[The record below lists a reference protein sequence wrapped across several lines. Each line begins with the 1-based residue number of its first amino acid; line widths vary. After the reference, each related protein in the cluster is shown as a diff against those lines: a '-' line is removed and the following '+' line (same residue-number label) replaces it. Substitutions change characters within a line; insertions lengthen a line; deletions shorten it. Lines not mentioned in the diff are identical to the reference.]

1 MRSPYGQPASVFSSD
16 YVSGGSSS
24 GSCVSVA
31 SNQVSFSLATDTA
44 GSGRVPA
51 SFNNI
56 IGFKP
61 TRGTVSLHICKRTT
75 RKLKSYSQIPAA
87 GVVPCCLSLDCIA
100 IEASKVADARTVW
113 RTLFKIDETEAFSK
127 VSRPPWAL
135 APRAILQPGEGF
147 KFAIPPV
154 DSESRKL
161 VTTEFNQLFE
171 AAVLLVKTIG
181 GQLVDNVRYT
191 VFEDAGRLL
200 YEGSFV
206 AERVSGVREWYDAHP
221 APTEPDVK
229 DALLPEIRA
238 IYSAAANNFSAAD
251 AWSDT
256 LKMMSSQRLAQVEYG
271 KMNVLV
277 VPTAPMHP
285 TKAQYLANPIALNH
299 KLGKVRFPLV
309 SYRGSHLATCQADA
323 STLLNFSLR
332 TMPIFSISRGSHV
345 RPDLLKMGCLS
356 QSRSLGQ
363 ASPTVWCSRLPS
375 DSKLLFM
382 NRQAL
387 TEKVLL
393 SVDSWTSRSHLIV
406 PRRQPRIEC

>member
-1 MRSPYGQPASVFSSD
+1 LPKPWPSSM
-16 YVSGGSSS
+16 GEAWSSR
-24 GSCVSVA
+24 A
-31 SNQVSFSLATDTA
+31 R
-44 GSGRVPA
+44 SGRVPA

-61 TRGTVSLHICKRTT
+61 TRGT
-75 RKLKSYSQIPAA
+75 IPAA

-113 RTLFKIDETEAFSK
+113 STLFKIDETEAFSK

-251 AWSDT
+251 AWSDA

-299 KLGKVRFPLV
+299 KLGKFTHYANILDLTGVSCPAGFTQDGMPFAITILGPSFSDGMVLEIAKRFEAAFHEPA
-309 SYRGSHLATCQADA
+309 G
-323 STLLNFSLR
+323 
-332 TMPIFSISRGSHV
+332 I
-345 RPDLLKMGCLS
+345 
-356 QSRSLGQ
+356 
-363 ASPTVWCSRLPS
+363 
-375 DSKLLFM
+375 
-382 NRQAL
+382 NR
-387 TEKVLL
+387 KG
-393 SVDSWTSRSHLIV
+393 IV
-406 PRRQPRIEC
+406 VGRQLD

>member
-51 SFNNI
+51 AFNNI

-61 TRGTVSLHICKRTT
+61 TRGTVSLRFLRYLIRN
-75 RKLKSYSQIPAA
+75 LMPESQIPAA

-100 IEASKVADARTVW
+100 IEASTVADARTVW
-113 RTLFKIDETEAFSK
+113 TTLFNIDEREAFSK

-135 APRAILQPGEGF
+135 APRTVLQPEEHF
-147 KFAIPPV
+147 KFATPPV

-161 VTTEFNQLFE
+161 VTREFNQLFE
-171 AAVLLVKTIG
+171 AAVDLMKTIG
-181 GQLVDNVRYT
+181 GKLVGDVDYT

-221 APTEPDVK
+221 VPTDPDVK

-238 IYSAAANNFSAAD
+238 IYSAAASNFSAAD
-251 AWSDT
+251 AWSDAF
-256 LKMMSSQRLAQVEYG
+256 KMMCSQRLAQVEYE

-277 VPTAPMHP
+277 VPTIPMHP
-285 TKAQYLANPIALNH
+285 TKAQYLADPIALNH
-299 KLGKVRFPLV
+299 KLGKV
-309 SYRGSHLATCQADA
+309 
-323 STLLNFSLR
+323 
-332 TMPIFSISRGSHV
+332 
-345 RPDLLKMGCLS
+345 
-356 QSRSLGQ
+356 
-363 ASPTVWCSRLPS
+363 SPTFAWVHAAP
-375 DSKLLFM
+375 
-382 NRQAL
+382 RQHAVLTLNSLVYAL
-387 TEKVLL
+387 CQY
-393 SVDSWTSRSHLIV
+393 S
-406 PRRQPRIEC
+406 